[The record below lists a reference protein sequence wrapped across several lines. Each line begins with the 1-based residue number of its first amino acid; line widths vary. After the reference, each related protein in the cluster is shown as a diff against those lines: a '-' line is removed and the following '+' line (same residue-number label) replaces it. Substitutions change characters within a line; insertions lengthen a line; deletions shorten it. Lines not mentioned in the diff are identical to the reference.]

1 LGLGTWI
8 TFDVTANER
17 TRLEA
22 IISAPTSGETH
33 VWRSKIIFLSGDRLG
48 TLAIIEATG
57 KSKSC
62 VLRWQERF
70 MPEGV
75 DGLLRDKSRPPGFA
89 PLDGDL
95 IERVVVLTLDNPGK
109 RQRTGPFAPW

>member
-1 LGLGTWI
+1 
-8 TFDVTANER
+8 
-17 TRLEA
+17 
-22 IISAPTSGETH
+22 
-33 VWRSKIIFLSGDRLG
+33 
-48 TLAIIEATG
+48 
-57 KSKSC
+57 
-62 VLRWQERF
+62 